1 MSRVLGRL
9 CEKKRTLVAFEHLY
23 AFLAPQSAQIVHAT
37 RGENNE
43 RKKIKNFLG
52 RSSAAAAESGWRTQK
67 ATGKKKYLLFRR
79 AFSAPECLPTS
90 AAAHKRGYSA
100 PCFGTSLSKGHK

>member
-37 RGENNE
+37 RGEKNERKNE
-43 RKKIKNFLG
+43 RKKLFL
-52 RSSAAAAESGWRTQK
+52 SCSAAAAEDEWLTQK
-67 ATGKKKYLLFRR
+67 ATGKKK
-79 AFSAPECLPTS
+79 
-90 AAAHKRGYSA
+90 
-100 PCFGTSLSKGHK
+100 